1 MAKPQYSGPWQR
13 IRPQIL
19 ARDNG
24 TCQINGPGCTTI
36 ATQVDHITPVH
47 AGGAWYDP
55 TNLRAACANCN
66 NRRADNKP
74 TEQWRTAKTRIVLVI
89 GPPGAG
95 KTTWVGDNKGP
106 NDLVVDYD
114 QLAGAI
120 GGTPNPTHDAPHNP
134 LHQPTSDA
142 RNAILRGLRQ
152 GKYIMGRAWI
162 ISSNPDAEGMFPYHR
177 VQVVD
182 PGRDEV
188 IRRLEQAG
196 RPARYRQ
203 LVDEWYARRR
213 GEVTDD
219 GSRPW

>member
-19 ARDNG
+19 ARDGG
-24 TCQINGPGCTTI
+24 TCQIGAPGCTTI

-95 KTTWVGDNKGP
+95 KTTWVADNKGP

-120 GGTPNPTHDAPHNP
+120 GGAPNPTHDAPLSPSKSKAKANP
-134 LHQPTSDA
+134 LRLSSCACRSSSP
-142 RNAILRGLRQ
+142 
-152 GKYIMGRAWI
+152 GRARRSCQRSAA
-162 ISSNPDAEGMFPYHR
+162 SSSCPSCWSP
-177 VQVVD
+177 
-182 PGRDEV
+182 P
-188 IRRLEQAG
+188 RRAT
-196 RPARYRQ
+196 
-203 LVDEWYARRR
+203 R
-213 GEVTDD
+213 GT
-219 GSRPW
+219 W

>member
-13 IRPQIL
+13 LRPQIL
-19 ARDNG
+19 ARDGG
-24 TCQINGPGCTTI
+24 TCQIGAPGCTTI

-55 TNLRAACANCN
+55 ANLRAACANCN
-66 NRRADNKP
+66 NRRPDNRR
-74 TEQWRTAKTRIVLVI
+74 TEQWRTAKTRIVLVT
-89 GPPGAG
+89 GPPAAG

-120 GGTPNPTHDAPHNP
+120 GGTSNPTHDAPNNP
-134 LHQPTSDA
+134 LHEPTLDA

-152 GKYIMGRAWI
+152 GKYNMGRAWI
-162 ISSNPDAEGMFPYHR
+162 ISANPKAEEMFPYHR
-177 VQVVD
+177 VVVID
-182 PGRDEV
+182 PGKDEV
-188 IRRLEQAG
+188 MRRLDAAG
-196 RPARYRQ
+196 RPLRYRQ
-203 LVDEWYARRR
+203 LVADWYATRQ